1 MGMRWVRAILLS
13 IVFVLAGAGLQSL
26 VAWVLYL
33 HAIRSGLSTVPMG
46 IHVAPLGSWPD
57 ASIDWPAPHV
67 GSVHDFRVDATT
79 HLMRAVVTAD
89 GLARVNVAPDLQ
101 VSAYRVRIGVPM
113 RSLEHEQRSVT
124 WTIAVPAGYPPA
136 SRVDNS
142 GTVPL
147 LGSMLPVRPV
157 WRGMVVNT
165 ALYAVLA
172 YGMFVG
178 TRTGWRRFGPQRRRR
193 IARGCC
199 PACGY
204 ERRGIAASAMCPECG
219 A

>member
-1 MGMRWVRAILLS
+1 MIMRWGRAILLG
-13 IVFVLAGAGLQSL
+13 IVFVLAGASLQSV
-26 VAWVLYL
+26 VAWMLYL
-33 HAIRSGLSTVPMG
+33 HAVKSGLALVPMG

-57 ASIDWPAPHV
+57 ASFDWPAPHV

-101 VSAYRVRIGVPM
+101 VSAYRERIGVPM
-113 RSLEHEQRSVT
+113 RSLECEQRSVT

-136 SRVDNS
+136 SWAQR
-142 GTVPL
+142 GTADLL
-147 LGSMLPVRPV
+147 LGPRMPVGPL
-157 WRGMVVNT
+157 WRGLVVNT
-165 ALYAVLA
+165 ALYAVVV
-172 YGMFVG
+172 YGAFVG
-178 TRTGWRRFGPQRRRR
+178 CRAGWRRFGPQRRRR

>member
-1 MGMRWVRAILLS
+1 
-13 IVFVLAGAGLQSL
+13 
-26 VAWVLYL
+26 
-33 HAIRSGLSTVPMG
+33 
-46 IHVAPLGSWPD
+46 
-57 ASIDWPAPHV
+57 
-67 GSVHDFRVDATT
+67 
-79 HLMRAVVTAD
+79 MRAVVTAD

-101 VSAYRVRIGVPM
+101 VSASRVRIGVPM

-124 WTIAVPAGYPPA
+124 WTIPVPAEYPPA

-147 LGSMLPVRPV
+147 LGGMLPVRPV
-157 WRGMVVNT
+157 WPGLVVNT
-165 ALYAVLA
+165 ALYAASA
-172 YGMFVG
+172 YGAFVAC
-178 TRTGWRRFGPQRRRR
+178 RVGWRRFGPQRRRR

-204 ERRGIAASAMCPECG
+204 DRHGIAASAMCPECG

>member
-1 MGMRWVRAILLS
+1 MRWVRAILLG

-113 RSLEHEQRSVT
+113 RNLEHEQRSVT

>member
-1 MGMRWVRAILLS
+1 MIMRWGRSILLG
-13 IVFVLAGAGLQSL
+13 IVFVLAGAGLQSV
-26 VAWVLYL
+26 VAWALYL
-33 HAIRSGLSTVPMG
+33 HAMRSGLRTVPMG

-57 ASIDWPAPHV
+57 ASFDWPAPHV

-79 HLMRAVVTAD
+79 HLMRAVVTPD

-113 RSLEHEQRSVT
+113 RSFEHEQRNVM
-124 WTIAVPAGYPPA
+124 WVIPAPAGYPPA

-147 LGSMLPVRPV
+147 LGSFMPVQPI
-157 WRGMVVNT
+157 WRGLLVNT
-165 ALYAVLA
+165 ALFAALVFGVSVASASL
-172 YGMFVG
+172 
-178 TRTGWRRFGPQRRRR
+178 WRRFGPQRRRR